1 MSNSGVLAWRRRRS
15 VATAAS
21 VLALIVDASASA
33 LPTPSTTDV
42 LLSLSVRMSDRSSS
56 IDSAKSLHF
65 GRYSSD
71 TTGVPETAAKMPA
84 CSRLTIATEH
94 RASSRAAAHASGGT
108 TMSAAT
114 PLSADSVHR
123 LSSRF
128 IRMPMNR
135 WTCADRCLTA
145 LDNSCATIAGPC
157 PQRSSSPKPRFS
169 PDQAVFCNDVG
180 ARGQKCWVSRHL
192 NIQPDLSQQFSA
204 SGTPLPTPS
213 ETLKVLVPSASARRC
228 RSGLCVG

>member
-94 RASSRAAAHASGGT
+94 RDSSRAAAHASGGT
-108 TMSAAT
+108 TTSAAT
-114 PLSADSVHR
+114 P
-123 LSSRF
+123 
-128 IRMPMNR
+128 
-135 WTCADRCLTA
+135 
-145 LDNSCATIAGPC
+145 
-157 PQRSSSPKPRFS
+157 
-169 PDQAVFCNDVG
+169 
-180 ARGQKCWVSRHL
+180 
-192 NIQPDLSQQFSA
+192 
-204 SGTPLPTPS
+204 
-213 ETLKVLVPSASARRC
+213 
-228 RSGLCVG
+228 